1 MAVPIAV
8 LPEGTRVKVRRAS
21 LPQDPAVA
29 GRTGMVVA
37 ASEYRSQA
45 LGVVLDGE
53 SATRYFTP
61 GELEVVSHLPLP
73 PERSSAKAK
82 RALP

>member
-1 MAVPIAV
+1 MSIPIAV
-8 LPEGTRVKVRRAS
+8 LPEGTRVKVQRAS
-21 LPQDPAVA
+21 LPQEPAVT
-29 GRTGMVVA
+29 GRTGVVVA
-37 ASEYRSQA
+37 ASEYRTQA

-61 GELEVVSHLPLP
+61 GELEVVTTVPLP
-73 PERSSAKAK
+73 PERESAKAK